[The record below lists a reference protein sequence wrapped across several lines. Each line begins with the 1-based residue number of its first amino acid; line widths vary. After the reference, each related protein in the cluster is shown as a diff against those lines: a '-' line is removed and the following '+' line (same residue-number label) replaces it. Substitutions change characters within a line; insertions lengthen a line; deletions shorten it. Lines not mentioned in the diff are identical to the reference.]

1 MVAPSLWQGPRSPG
15 WDGIGGRKEGGGHPA
30 LRPKSFQ
37 LGACG
42 ENGGQTVETGSAD
55 RPQAARAVPGWPAPP
70 PTQTLRPLALRE
82 GGAFFRDDIRS

>member
-1 MVAPSLWQGPRSPG
+1 MVASSLWQGLSSPG
-15 WDGIGGRKEGGGHPA
+15 WDGVGGRKGTA

-42 ENGGQTVETGSAD
+42 ENGDQTWRLGLQTDPKQPGRARMASAS
-55 RPQAARAVPGWPAPP
+55 PN
-70 PTQTLRPLALRE
+70 TNTRPLALRG